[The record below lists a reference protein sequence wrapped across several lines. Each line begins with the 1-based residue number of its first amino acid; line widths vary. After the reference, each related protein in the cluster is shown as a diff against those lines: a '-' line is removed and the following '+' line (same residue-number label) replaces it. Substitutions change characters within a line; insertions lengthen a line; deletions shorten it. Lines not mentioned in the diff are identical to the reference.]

1 MIKRL
6 MGALLLAGA
15 ASFFWS
21 CDYSDSGYY
30 GNDVRYDAH
39 EVKYILSCGQ
49 VDCVAESEEFYSAG
63 TTYQIKECWW
73 YCGYG
78 YRGYDKSFVKLVFE
92 KRAGGCWTLVSD
104 NVGSP
109 TCN

>member
-6 MGALLLAGA
+6 AWGLLIAGVGLVL
-15 ASFFWS
+15 WC
-21 CDYSDSGYY
+21 CDHSDSGW
-30 GNDVRYDAH
+30 GHDVRYDAH
-39 EVKYILSCGQ
+39 EVKYVLSCGQ
-49 VDCVAESEEFYSAG
+49 VDCVAESEEFYTAG
-63 TTYQIKECWW
+63 STYQIKECWW

-78 YRGYDKSFVKLVFE
+78 YQGYDKSFVKLVFE
-92 KRAGGCWTLVSD
+92 KRAGGCWKLVSD

>member
-1 MIKRL
+1 MKKRL
-6 MGALLLAGA
+6 IGILLFAGA
-15 ASFFWS
+15 GLALWG
-21 CDYSDSGYY
+21 CDHSDSGW

-39 EVKYILSCGQ
+39 EVKYVLSCGQ
-49 VDCVAESEEFYSAG
+49 VDCIAESEEFFSAG

-78 YRGYDKSFVKLVFE
+78 YQGYDKSFVKLVFE
-92 KRAGGCWTLVSD
+92 KRAGGCWQLVSD
-104 NVGSP
+104 NVGGP